1 MLKLEVN
8 FENLENLE
16 CISHPEIRKSD
27 EFKVLKLEDTL
38 LIIFEK
44 IDLTAETHIN
54 KYHL

>member
-8 FENLENLE
+8 FENLQNLE
-16 CISHPEIRKSD
+16 CISHPEIKKSD
-27 EFKVLKLEDTL
+27 EFKVLKLEDTV